1 MGNHPFWTTVKPAAQ
16 TASFKEVTIKEGF
29 VEKRRETGTI
39 IVGVDGCL
47 WLTQCQ
53 AVFHKPRHAQAG
65 KNPELKALFYKL
77 AALNEI
83 GLDAVIVFDGK
94 HGPDVKR
101 GKQVRKKLHWLIAEF
116 VKLIDLFGF
125 HSHMAPGEAD
135 AELACLDKFGF
146 IDGILTDDGDVAT
159 FGVRRIFRRFNKDH
173 KDKITVYTSE
183 AMQSHPDVGLTQG
196 GIFLLAI
203 LGGGDYDMAGLV
215 GCGPHIAHALACCGF
230 GDSLLAACQNMVEAD
245 LKLFL
250 VRWREDLRLELATNL
265 RGFLRSRQPNLS
277 TKIPEAFPS
286 LRVLKLYI
294 QPVTRDWVVKLPE
307 LPELAMYCHREFGWN
322 ASTIL
327 DKFKR
332 LIFPGLFTRRL
343 AMPLNI
349 DERIRKHVVEGRIS
363 EEHPP
368 LSAFLQVLRVS
379 KPTAETSKKYQVKIA
394 TGGLSQLMLSRLRAA
409 KSASGSPSATTTEWI
424 AAPLIESHFPRMV
437 NAFNKALNLPLL
449 AIVPPVKPVLFP
461 ARLNSAEIPANP
473 KDQPATKKWLGMVDL
488 TDDKGEGGSGMSR
501 DGNVIDLTME
511 LDSSTVELMDYDSDI
526 EIID

>member
-1 MGNHPFWTTVKPAAQ
+1 QTVKPAAQ

-77 AALNEI
+77 AALNET

-101 GKQVRKKLHWLIAEF
+101 GKQVRKKPHWLITEF

-159 FGVRRIFRRFNKDH
+159 FGARRIFRRFNKDH
-173 KDKITVYTSE
+173 KDEITVYTSE

-215 GCGPHIAHALACCGF
+215 GCGPHIAHALARCGF
-230 GDSLLAACQNMVEAD
+230 GDSLLAACQNMVETD

-250 VRWREDLRLELATNL
+250 VRWREDLRLELATNS

-294 QPVTRDWVVKLPE
+294 QPVTSWSEGSPPVSADWVVKLPE

-343 AMPLNI
+343 AMVSYPRTCLTT
-349 DERIRKHVVEGRIS
+349 RHVVEGRIS

-394 TGGLSQLMLSRLRAA
+394 TGGLSQLTLSRLRAA

-437 NAFNKALNLPLL
+437 NAFNKALVRRIST
-449 AIVPPVKPVLFP
+449 ASSSSFIHSASEFTPPCYR
-461 ARLNSAEIPANP
+461 A
-473 KDQPATKKWLGMVDL
+473 
-488 TDDKGEGGSGMSR
+488 SR
-501 DGNVIDLTME
+501 
-511 LDSSTVELMDYDSDI
+511 
-526 EIID
+526 

>member
-1 MGNHPFWTTVKPAAQ
+1 QTVKPAAQ
-16 TASFKEVTIKEGF
+16 TASFKEVTINEGF
-29 VEKRRETGTI
+29 IEKRRETGTI
-39 IVGVDGCL
+39 LVGVDGCL

-77 AALNEI
+77 VALNET
-83 GLDAVIVFDGK
+83 GVDAVIVFDGK

-101 GKQVRKKLHWLIAEF
+101 GKQVKKKPHWLIAEF

-135 AELACLDKFGF
+135 AELACLNKFGF

-159 FGVRRIFRRFNKDH
+159 FGARRIFRRLNKDH
-173 KDKITVYTSE
+173 KDEITVYTSE

-215 GCGPHIAHALACCGF
+215 GCGPHIAHALARCGF

-250 VRWREDLRLELATNL
+250 VRWREDLRLELATNS

-277 TKIPEAFPS
+277 TKIPETFPS

-294 QPVTRDWVVKLPE
+294 QPVTSWSEGSPPVSADWVVKLPE

-343 AMPLNI
+343 AMVSYPHTLLNHARTNTFQPLNI
-349 DERIRKHVVEGRIS
+349 DQRIRKHVVEGRIS
-363 EEHPP
+363 EQHPP

-379 KPTAETSKKYQVKIA
+379 K
-394 TGGLSQLMLSRLRAA
+394 
-409 KSASGSPSATTTEWI
+409 
-424 AAPLIESHFPRMV
+424 
-437 NAFNKALNLPLL
+437 
-449 AIVPPVKPVLFP
+449 
-461 ARLNSAEIPANP
+461 
-473 KDQPATKKWLGMVDL
+473 
-488 TDDKGEGGSGMSR
+488 
-501 DGNVIDLTME
+501 
-511 LDSSTVELMDYDSDI
+511 
-526 EIID
+526 